1 MTVLILFEAVQ
12 SSIGDVSLPECIMN
26 WATEYRQ
33 RGLAICRLQPG
44 QKKPKYPK
52 WTLKSLEPKD
62 FGPADSIGINSG
74 RLSGDLVCVD
84 IDCERALAEADC
96 FLPGTAMEEGRPG
109 KPRSHRW
116 YKVVDIPNEWTATC
130 AGGMGGPRTTQF
142 ARGRS
147 AGSMIVEFRGTGS
160 QAVVPASPWTSKD
173 GTRQERRVW
182 HAFGEPAVLGCVEL
196 LEAVARFAAAFGGRN
211 TRWESAKSPRSP
223 RSSRKKVVSGPD
235 PLPLPTGEAAEKAR
249 SYLRKLPPAVEGQ
262 GGDRQTFIVACLLVC
277 DFALSVDE
285 ALPLMLE
292 WNSTCLPPWS
302 FEGLLHKLEAADA
315 VEGPR
320 GSKLRPRSSR
330 SIEVNIR
337 PGDREIV
344 VGVDCAK
351 ADASYVNLQPD
362 LWAAMVKHEHTFR
375 LVPELD
381 NIDWDGK
388 VVTLATP
395 SNVATNKKVVY
406 DEVQA
411 GVRASSRTRCWK

>member
-1 MTVLILFEAVQ
+1 M
-12 SSIGDVSLPECIMN
+12 
-26 WATEYRQ
+26 
-33 RGLAICRLQPG
+33 
-44 QKKPKYPK
+44 
-52 WTLKSLEPKD
+52 
-62 FGPADSIGINSG
+62 
-74 RLSGDLVCVD
+74 
-84 IDCERALAEADC
+84 
-96 FLPGTAMEEGRPG
+96 GTG
-109 KPRSHRW
+109 
-116 YKVVDIPNEWTATC
+116 
-130 AGGMGGPRTTQF
+130 AGNQMV
-142 ARGRS
+142 
-147 AGSMIVEFRGTGS
+147 VEFRGTGS
-160 QAVVPASPWTSKD
+160 QAVVPASMWTSKD
-173 GTRQERRVW
+173 GTKQERRVW
-182 HAFGEPAVLGCVEL
+182 HAFEEPAVLGYLEL

-211 TRWESAKSPRSP
+211 SRWESAKSPRSP
-223 RSSRKKVVSGPD
+223 RSSRRKVVCVPD
-235 PLPLPTGEAAEKAR
+235 LLPLPTGEIAEKAQA
-249 SYLRKLPPAVEGQ
+249 YLRKVPPAVEGQ

-302 FEGLLHKLEAADA
+302 FEALVHKLEAADA

-381 NIDWDGK
+381 NIDWAGK
-388 VVTLATP
+388 VVILATP

-406 DEVQA
+406 DEFKLAFLLRDRGAEVNAIRIDSPNGRRLTLANTDKFEMIIAPWTAAEAEAAAQA
-411 GVRASSRTRCWK
+411 ASKKACEQDGIRRSSSRNKPSPAFEKAINWLKKENIEKITKDVVKKAKKKGLAMRTLYRALEKILKQKNNL